1 MTRSMD
7 KRVGADRLTTPKDR
21 ASPEGDLLGN
31 CLSPASFWW
40 PKYLES
46 SAWLDHAP
54 FAFWLIDAHR
64 PRTVVELG
72 THGGYSY
79 FAFCQAVHTLGTE
92 TRCYAVDTWQGD
104 EHAGFYDESVY
115 ERVKSHNDTH
125 YANFSRMVRSSFDD
139 ALRHFSDGSIDL
151 LHIDGRHFYE
161 DVKHDFESWLPKLS
175 DRAVVLFHD
184 TNVRERNFGVFHLW
198 EEIRVEF
205 PSFEFLHGHGLGV
218 LGYGSD
224 LSPGLR
230 ALFSAALDQKAT
242 MAIRDAYNR
251 LGAYPKQAMQ
261 HRTKKADIRDK
272 EVASQQDLKVPAR
285 SRKGLSV
292 KLEKREA
299 ELARSSAKLQQCE
312 RKLSKLSRHL
322 NEMEHSTSWRI
333 TYPMRV
339 LSRAIRWTVR
349 NVVRSMRFVWWLM
362 TGQTARAAGA
372 LRTIYARHVPVR
384 IKKCI
389 PGTIRKR
396 VGGYLSEHES
406 RTHTRGAVPSRA
418 DNERRKA
425 IKQDIQ
431 QATAAFQSEMW
442 DDTIQQWQAILTN
455 YPDDARS
462 WQAKLFI
469 SVARR
474 IRNLEDYEKRIVE
487 YKESKVARDI
497 RRPND
502 GELRVAVYTAI
513 SGNYDSLKLPAVLD
527 ERIDYIVFT
536 DTALPD
542 TGIWQVRP
550 ITYFSDDA
558 TRTARFV
565 KTHPHWL
572 LADYDITIW
581 IDSNVMIL
589 GDIWPLVS
597 DFKDSGKAIGAIPHP
612 QRQSIYEEIHECAHR
627 AKDDYSVMECQVQAY
642 RSEGFKHDDLIES
655 NLMMANL
662 GGCRASCE
670 RFFSTWWSQ
679 IDRHSRRDQLSKNY
693 ALRLADVEWH
703 RLLKNGESVRNH
715 RDFVLVEH
723 DAGQGPASRLVA
735 KLDSPLLDPYALSS
749 DADTKEAR
757 VGAQRGRRIDVVVCV
772 HNALEDVKLC
782 LESIERERI
791 DEQLKLILVDDG
803 SDEDTADVLR
813 TFAAKD
819 WVSRIR
825 NEKAVGYTK
834 AANQGLAAT
843 TAPFVILLNSDTIV
857 TSLWAEK
864 LADAVYTTPG
874 AGIVGPLSNA
884 ASYQSIPEYRGT
896 GDQTAVNELPTGMTP
911 EDMNCYCENW
921 STVDA
926 LPRTPLI
933 HGFCFGLKREVLEAV
948 GWMDEVT
955 FPRGYGE
962 ENDFCFRAVDAGF
975 GLVVATNTYVFH
987 RKSRSYMGAERVRL
1001 MKAGSEALSSKHGRA
1016 RVQRAVRSMEEN
1028 SLLACARASA
1038 EQLYRLRSGNGPC
1051 IWLVPARNRHGRPL
1065 GSAYIR
1071 LLLPYFHDSIL
1082 DDFKVKEATNLPDL
1096 EADSIAVLQRDAP
1109 GIQLTALQEWIS
1121 KAKKVGMTLVHDI
1134 DDDLLD
1140 LQTLVR
1146 LGKSGIGCAETIA
1159 KVSLLASS
1167 AHTVIASSD
1176 ALARKLGAFNESV
1189 VVVPNGI
1196 DVKLWGLHE
1205 ADRRNMADNDTRENR
1220 PVKIGYVGTPTHYRD
1235 LELIAPA
1242 IRRIEEKY
1250 GSQVCVEVVGA
1261 FEDSQVLFG
1270 SRIGLP
1276 KENEYPE
1283 FVKWLRQKV
1292 DWDIAV
1298 IPLLDDSF
1306 NRSKSYIKFLEC
1318 AAMNAAIVV
1327 SDVPAYRE
1335 VARNGEN
1342 CVVVKNDCDE
1352 WEIALVKLIENRDA
1366 VRYLARRASHECLST
1381 YTLDAVAPRLKTL
1394 LAEVQSVGR
1403 SVV

>member
-7 KRVGADRLTTPKDR
+7 QRVDTERLTTPEER
-21 ASPEGDLLGN
+21 SIPEGDLLRH
-31 CLSPASFWW
+31 CLSPASFLW
-40 PKYLES
+40 PNYLES
-46 SAWLDHAP
+46 SAWLDHGP

-79 FAFCQAVHTLGTE
+79 FAFCQAVQALGTE
-92 TRCYAVDTWQGD
+92 TRCYAVDHWQGD
-104 EHAGFYDESVY
+104 EHAGFYDDSIY
-115 ERVKSHNDTH
+115 ERVKSYNDTH
-125 YANFSRMVRSSFDD
+125 YSSFSRLVRSSFDD
-139 ALRHFSDGSIDL
+139 ALQHFSDGSIDL

-396 VGGYLSEHES
+396 VGSYLSEHES

-431 QATAAFQSEMW
+431 QATAAFQSELW

-487 YKESKVARDI
+487 YKESKAARDI

-527 ERIDYIVFT
+527 DRIDYIVFT

-589 GDIWPLVS
+589 GDIWPFVI
-597 DFKDSGKAIGAIPHP
+597 DFKESGKAIGAIPHP

-662 GGCRASCE
+662 GACRESCE

-693 ALRLADVEWH
+693 ALRVADVQWH
-703 RLLKNGESVRNH
+703 RLLTNGESVRNN

-723 DAGQGPASRLVA
+723 DAGQGPASSLVA

-749 DADTKEAR
+749 YADMKEAR
-757 VGAQRGRRIDVVVCV
+757 VGSQRGRRIDVVVCV

-791 DEQLKLILVDDG
+791 DEELRLIIVDDG
-803 SDEDTADVLR
+803 SDVDSAEFLR
-813 TFAAKD
+813 AFAERD
-819 WVSRIR
+819 WVSRLR
-825 NEKAVGYTK
+825 NESAVGYTR

-843 TAPFVILLNSDTIV
+843 TADFVILLNSDTIV

-864 LADAVYTTPG
+864 LAEAVYTTPG

-884 ASYQSIPEYRGT
+884 ASYQSIPEFRGT

-911 EDMNCYCENW
+911 EDMNRYCENW

-975 GLVVATNTYVFH
+975 GLVVATNTYVYH

-1001 MKAGSEALSSKHGRA
+1001 MRAGSQALSSKYGRA
-1016 RVQRAVRSMEEN
+1016 RIQRAVRSMEQN
-1028 SLLACARASA
+1028 RLLTCARENAA
-1038 EQLYRLRSGNGPC
+1038 ELYRLRSEDGPC
-1051 IWLVPARNRHGRPL
+1051 ISLVPARNRHGRPL
-1065 GSAYIR
+1065 GSAYVR
-1071 LLLPYFHDSIL
+1071 LLLPYLHDSVL
-1082 DDFKVKEATNLPDL
+1082 DEFHVKEAKALPAVVPDG
-1096 EADSIAVLQRDAP
+1096 IAVLQRDVP
-1109 GIQLTALQEWIS
+1109 GVSREVLAEWIGE
-1121 KAKKVGMTLVHDI
+1121 AKKAGTRIVHDI
-1134 DDDLLD
+1134 DDNLLD
-1140 LQTLVR
+1140 VETLAR
-1146 LGKSGIGCAETIA
+1146 LGKSRNECAETIG

-1167 AHTVIASSD
+1167 SEIVTTSSGP
-1176 ALARKLGAFNESV
+1176 LARKMGAFNGRV
-1189 VVVPNGI
+1189 VVIPNGI
-1196 DVKLWGLHE
+1196 DSDLWGIQEDETRLRLSTRKE
-1205 ADRRNMADNDTRENR
+1205 ASR
-1220 PVKIGYVGTPTHYRD
+1220 PVKIGYVGTPTHDRD
-1235 LELIAPA
+1235 LEMIAPA
-1242 IRRIEEKY
+1242 MRHVEDQYRNRVQIEVI
-1250 GSQVCVEVVGA
+1250 GG
-1261 FEDSQVLFG
+1261 FG
-1270 SRIGLP
+1270 RATTRFGRKIDLP
-1276 KENEYPE
+1276 KEKEYPN
-1283 FVKWLRQKV
+1283 FVRWIKNEI

-1298 IPLLDDSF
+1298 IPLVDDEF

-1318 AAMNAAIVV
+1318 AALDAAMIV
-1327 SDVPAYRE
+1327 SDVPAYRDI
-1335 VARNGEN
+1335 ARHREN
-1342 CVVVKNDCDE
+1342 CFVTENTVEGWTNS
-1352 WEIALVKLIENRDA
+1352 LTHLIENPKT
-1366 VRYLARRASHECLST
+1366 VRELARRARQDVTAL
-1381 YTLDAVAPRLKTL
+1381 YTIDNVVPAIKELLNDVKTKKF
-1394 LAEVQSVGR
+1394 E
-1403 SVV
+1403 